1 MTTGNEAE
9 THPPTIHVA
18 LTEKQ
23 YQPAAVLKYIDEGDD
38 LIVGMFNSEPLT
50 ILDALEANA
59 DRLSG
64 IRVHQM
70 LPYRERPYMHGVFP
84 GMRHV
89 SWFLSPANREAF
101 HSDTCDLV
109 PNNFSEVPTLMRRTT
124 KCSLVLAA
132 VSPPDRY
139 GYFSLGTHA
148 DYVAAL
154 IGEAPF
160 FVEVNH
166 QMPRTY
172 GENQIHISQVVGLCE
187 ADYSLSELPPRPLQQ
202 ADREIAGYV
211 AERIPNGATLQAGI
225 GSIPNEVLRLLSD
238 HKELGVN
245 SELLADGFVDL
256 IEKGVITGTRKRT
269 HRNKVVAANAIG
281 SQKLYEFVEEN
292 PGVEFWPVD
301 HTNDAG
307 NIASE
312 ESFVAINA
320 TLEVDFLG
328 QCASESLGSEY
339 WSSSGGQPDF
349 ARGALFSE
357 DGQSFIVL
365 HSTTADETTSRI
377 VAQLHPGAAVTTF
390 KNVVD
395 RVVTEYGVA
404 ELRGSSIRERTRRL
418 IGIAHPKFRDELE
431 RKAREINYL

>member
-1 MTTGNEAE
+1 MEVGNQTK
-9 THPPTIHVA
+9 THPPTIRAA
-18 LTEKQ
+18 LAEKQ
-23 YQPAAVLKYIDEGDD
+23 CQPEAVLEHIGEGDD
-38 LIVGMFNSEPLT
+38 VIVGMFNSEPLT

-59 DRLSG
+59 ERLSG
-64 IRVHQM
+64 VRIHQM
-70 LPYRERPYMHGVFP
+70 FPHRARRYMHGVFP
-84 GMRHV
+84 GLRHV
-89 SWFLSPANREAF
+89 SWYLSPANREAF
-101 HSDTCDLV
+101 HKDTCDLV
-109 PNNFSEVPTLMRRTT
+109 PNNFSEVPSLMRRTT
-124 KCSLVLAA
+124 RCSLVLAA
-132 VSPPDRY
+132 VSPPDRH

-154 IGEAPF
+154 INEAPF

-166 QMPRTY
+166 RMPRTY
-172 GENQIHISQVVGLCE
+172 GENQVHISQVVGWCE
-187 ADYSLSELPPRPLQQ
+187 ADYPLSEIPSRPVRA
-202 ADREIAGYV
+202 ADRKIAGYI
-211 AERIPNGATLQAGI
+211 AERIPDGATLQAGI
-225 GSIPNEVLRLLSD
+225 GSIPNEVLGLLSD

-245 SELLADGFVDL
+245 SELFADGFVDL
-256 IEKGVITGTRKRT
+256 IERGVITGTRKRT
-269 HRNKVVAANAIG
+269 HRNKAIAANALG
-281 SQKLYEFVEEN
+281 SRRLYEFVKEN

-301 HTNDAG
+301 HTNDERSMAG
-307 NIASE
+307 E

-357 DGQSFIVL
+357 HGQSFIVL
-365 HSTTADETTSRI
+365 HSTTGDESISRI

-390 KNVVD
+390 KNTVD

-404 ELRGSSIRERTRRL
+404 ELRGSSIRERTRKL

-431 RKAREINYL
+431 RKAREMGYL